1 MKSLSKSVIGKQ
13 ASEIRHYLCT
23 GTVSIVNGFIVEYA
37 SRLLLAW
44 LLIGNLLWYWPGL
57 AAQQDLNAKRK
68 VAEQTATEAR
78 QAIVSANEADRRAAI
93 GKLESA
99 ISIWQET
106 NDTDEVIAA
115 LNDIGKIRVSI
126 KEYEQA
132 LSVHRR
138 ALELAQ
144 SLKDVVAEADSH
156 LLIGQAYD
164 AMGGKDRKQAITAYL
179 QALEKWAKVTGARG
193 FSGKAKT
200 LKFLG
205 SAYSTTGDKRKA
217 LECYEQ
223 TMPLWVALKNR
234 EETVNALYSI
244 GTIQDALGESLLAV
258 EKLSEAL
265 KLAREPVTDA
275 RPFNRTAAETGI
287 LNNLGVVYS
296 TLGEPEKALD
306 RLNESLKLS
315 ESLSDGKQKAKQQA
329 TTLTSIGFIYSS
341 LGDKE
346 EALRYME
353 KALPLRQMAG
363 DKSGEAYTLNNIGA
377 IQSAMGD
384 DKDAALNPLKA
395 ARQIA
400 SNDDKGKDKD
410 AALDSFKAARQIW
423 KDIGDK
429 VGESLALNNMGVAE
443 SELGNRARALDYLK
457 QALEIRKKN
466 NARREQANTMLN
478 TGLVRL
484 ASGETESALTIFE
497 ETLPTLRK
505 TGDRN
510 GQAVTLQAMA
520 RVEAKL
526 GQWGESRKHI
536 EEAIALIESL
546 RNKLES
552 KELRA
557 SYLASVQDYHEF
569 YVDLLMQQVKGQS
582 DKARMSE
589 AFQAHEHG
597 RARVLLEMLNE
608 SRADLRGD
616 ADTNFLAQ
624 ERRLQLRLNATL
636 GRQLLALEREQDEL
650 AETLTQEL
658 NDLLVQHQRLQT
670 EIRKTSPRYA
680 SLTQPQA
687 LPLREIQR
695 QTLDQDTL
703 LLEYALGEERSY
715 LWAITSDEI
724 TSYVLPPRAEIEA
737 AANKFYKSLTWRND
751 PERVLGQAKAVSTGE
766 VNCSSPVSD
775 NGRVL
780 GQAKNS
786 ATTAVSDKQKNEWKE
801 VGPGLSKMLL
811 APVAAKLLN
820 KRLLIV
826 PDGALHYV
834 PFAALPELENS
845 KAGIQKG
852 QPLIVAHEIV
862 TLPSIST
869 LAIVRKD
876 FADRKPAPRNLAII
890 ADPVFDLD
898 DDRNKNQQKTTLKKS
913 DSDDKARVL
922 GQASKIA
929 GAPSMSRLKCTR
941 QEAERILSMS
951 PASSRIWLDFNANRE
966 TATGSEL
973 SQYRILHFATHGFL
987 NPLRPELSGIVLS
1000 LVNEGGGYQDGF
1012 LLTPEIFSLKFP
1024 SELVVLSACQTALGK
1039 DIKGEGVVGLTRG
1052 LMYAGSKRVVVSLW
1066 SVGDRATAE
1075 LMERFYDQMLRKNLR
1090 PAAAL
1095 RAAQIAMWQ
1104 QSPQREDPYYWAA
1117 FILQGEW

>member
-1 MKSLSKSVIGKQ
+1 MYYQNHLSFHNLKRFVSKSAGRL
-13 ASEIRHYLCT
+13 ASVC
-23 GTVSIVNGFIVEYA
+23 
-37 SRLLLAW
+37 
-44 LLIGNLLWYWPGL
+44 LLIL
-57 AAQQDLNAKRK
+57 AMLFCLSGSLAQQDLNVKRK
-68 VAEQTATEAR
+68 VAEQAATEAR
-78 QAIVSANEADRRAAI
+78 QAMVSANEAVRRAAI

-106 NDTDEVIAA
+106 NDQDEVIAA

-126 KEYEQA
+126 EEYEQA
-132 LSVHRR
+132 LALYRR

-144 SLKDVVAEADSH
+144 SLKDVIAEADSH

-164 AMGGKDRKQAITAYL
+164 AMGGKDRKQAITAYW
-179 QALEKWAKVTGARG
+179 QAVEKWTKVAGARG

-200 LKFLG
+200 LKLLG

-223 TMPLWVALKNR
+223 TMPLWATVKNR
-234 EETVNALYSI
+234 EETVNTLYNI
-244 GTIQDALGESLLAV
+244 GTIQHELGESLLAV

-265 KLAREPVTDA
+265 KLAREPVTDS

-296 TLGEPEKALD
+296 ALGEPEKALD
-306 RLNESLKLS
+306 RLNESLRLS

-384 DKDAALNPLKA
+384 DKDKDAALNPLKA

-400 SNDDKGKDKD
+400 SNDDKGKD

-429 VGESLALNNMGVAE
+429 VGESMALNNMGVAE

-457 QALEIRKKN
+457 QAQEIRKKN
-466 NARREQANTMLN
+466 NARREHANTMLN
-478 TGLVRL
+478 IGLVRL
-484 ASGETESALTIFE
+484 ASGETESALAIFE
-497 ETLPTLRK
+497 EALPTLRK

-510 GQAVTLQAMA
+510 GQAVTLHAMA

-552 KELRA
+552 QELRA

-582 DKARMSE
+582 DKARLSE

-616 ADTNFLAQ
+616 ADANLLAQ

-636 GRQLLALEREQDEL
+636 GRQLLAFEREQDEQ

-658 NDLLVQHQRLQT
+658 NELLAQHQRLQT

-680 SLTQPQA
+680 SLTQPQP
-687 LPLREIQR
+687 LSLREIQR
-695 QTLDQDTL
+695 QTLDQDTV

-724 TSYVLPPRAEIEA
+724 TSYILPPRAEIEA

-751 PERVLGQAKAVSTGE
+751 LARVLGQAKSGSTGE
-766 VNCSSPVSD
+766 VNCSPAVAD

-786 ATTAVSDKQKNEWKE
+786 ETPIVSDKQKNEWKE
-801 VGPGLSKMLL
+801 AGPVLSKMLL
-811 APVAAKLLN
+811 APVATKLLN

-898 DDRNKNQQKTTLKKS
+898 DDRNKDQQKTALKKT

-929 GAPSMSRLKCTR
+929 GAPSMSRLKCSR
-941 QEAERILSMS
+941 QEAERILGMS
-951 PASSRIWLDFNANRE
+951 PASSRMWLDFNANRE
-966 TATGSEL
+966 TATGPEL

-987 NPLRPELSGIVLS
+987 NSFHPELSGIVLS
-1000 LVNEGGGYQDGF
+1000 LVNESGGYQDGF
-1012 LLTPEIFSLKFP
+1012 LLTPEIFGLKLP
-1024 SELVVLSACQTALGK
+1024 AELAVLSACQTALGEN
-1039 DIKGEGVVGLTRG
+1039 IKGEGLVGLARG